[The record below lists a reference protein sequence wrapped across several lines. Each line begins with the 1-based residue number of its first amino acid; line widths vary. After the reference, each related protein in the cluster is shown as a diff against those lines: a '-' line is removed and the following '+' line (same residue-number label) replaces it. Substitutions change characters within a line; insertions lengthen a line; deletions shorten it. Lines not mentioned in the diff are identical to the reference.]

1 VGVALLTIPA
11 LAVVAGA
18 VGPFLPAEGG
28 ENVRILLPTL
38 WLGFAATTTIAAA
51 TGGGRVLLPPDQRA
65 PFPVS
70 PAADHLGTV
79 LLAPLNVAWLV
90 QALGL
95 VLAASWATG
104 PRPAALAAV
113 QVATLV
119 WIVTVTVA
127 GQAFGELVE
136 LVRTVRGGAWALRG
150 LTVAVLVAVALVT
163 ATGRLVDALDASPLA
178 DVVAEVLATRFG
190 AWTGW
195 CAVVLATAV
204 VTVAGFAA
212 GVRLVALVQRRPA
225 RSQVQVESARYEPRP
240 DPRTELGAALRIDH
254 ASLWRSTPLR
264 RGLVALPVAPAL
276 GAAAARLDWY
286 LVPLLPGLVTSGAAL
301 LFGVN
306 AMSLDGTGAIW
317 RSSLPGSARVW
328 FTARLLVVAEI
339 CLVACALAVAVAA
352 LRAPGTPG
360 VAEVVAVLCAALAT
374 TIQSV
379 GHCAHW
385 SVHRPYAATL
395 RDARDQ
401 PAPPAAMAAYSA
413 RLAIVTTGTGL
424 LLSTMA
430 RFDQTGGAVAVAVAV
445 SALGLRR
452 AVRAVDRWDRPAVRT
467 RVVATVAGG

>member
-1 VGVALLTIPA
+1 VSTSAPLVRGPAPGTTDQVRAVLAMRAAALRGRRRRHVGVALLTIPA

-178 DVVAEVLATRFG
+178 DVVAGCSR
-190 AWTGW
+190 
-195 CAVVLATAV
+195 
-204 VTVAGFAA
+204 
-212 GVRLVALVQRRPA
+212 
-225 RSQVQVESARYEPRP
+225 
-240 DPRTELGAALRIDH
+240 
-254 ASLWRSTPLR
+254 
-264 RGLVALPVAPAL
+264 
-276 GAAAARLDWY
+276 
-286 LVPLLPGLVTSGAAL
+286 
-301 LFGVN
+301 
-306 AMSLDGTGAIW
+306 
-317 RSSLPGSARVW
+317 PGSAPGP
-328 FTARLLVVAEI
+328 AG
-339 CLVACALAVAVAA
+339 
-352 LRAPGTPG
+352 AP
-360 VAEVVAVLCAALAT
+360 
-374 TIQSV
+374 SS
-379 GHCAHW
+379 W
-385 SVHRPYAATL
+385 
-395 RDARDQ
+395 
-401 PAPPAAMAAYSA
+401 
-413 RLAIVTTGTGL
+413 
-424 LLSTMA
+424 
-430 RFDQTGGAVAVAVAV
+430 
-445 SALGLRR
+445 RR
-452 AVRAVDRWDRPAVRT
+452 RS
-467 RVVATVAGG
+467 